1 MMPLRLDPAPNAGDF
16 LQTFS
21 FRLDD
26 NTLPDLAALDALDAS
41 IMSACGHQVWAGS
54 RAGGELTVI
63 GPGEFSL
70 SIPAVEFAR
79 FIPGTYR
86 GAIRATEGTATE
98 ILALFDLP
106 VINGNFP

>member
-26 NTLPDLAALDALDAS
+26 NTLPDLAALDTLDAS
-41 IMSACGHQVWAGS
+41 IMSACGHQVWTGS
-54 RAGGELTVI
+54 RLGGELVVT
-63 GPGEFSL
+63 GPGEVAMTIPEDKFSL
-70 SIPAVEFAR
+70 

-98 ILALFDLP
+98 VLALFDLP
-106 VINGNFP
+106 VISGNFP